1 MTPAATDVTTCPVS
15 FRHRIALLSLLLGA
29 VTCLPSCGGSEDE
42 PGNGEF
48 DREAVLPEAPPEP
61 PPPPEET
68 IGLGIT
74 MEERTFVRV
83 EPDANARAIGL
94 IRTGARFEATARREV
109 AGKTWWK
116 LRGSGWVID
125 DEVRVRDEEPTLSFT
140 PRLPNRES
148 GMPYP
153 IGRVV
158 ASEGVPVF
166 RRPPRQG
173 QDTGP
178 LTLRTLQ
185 EGYFFTVNR
194 IINIYQQELY
204 QGTRYWWI
212 PRTGTTTV
220 RGPDFRGI
228 EVDENTVIPFL
239 WVTDPTARVCSAP
252 RRPNAEPPGCEA
264 VERHSRLTYAA
275 TEQAAGQWYRTREGK
290 YIASLQVSRVERVD
304 RPEGIFANER
314 WVHVDL
320 LNQFAAL
327 YEGDRMTYVTLISS
341 GDDEHPT
348 PTGLFRVESKHV
360 SATMDNEDNLSS
372 AFFIQ
377 DVPWVVYF
385 RGSYALHG
393 AFWHDRFGLRTSH
406 GCVNLAPDDAR
417 RFFNFVDS
425 PVLEEPLHAVFTP
438 PGTRSTAV
446 YVTR

>member
-1 MTPAATDVTTCPVS
+1 MS

-228 EVDENTVIPFL
+228 EVDENTVIPS
-239 WVTDPTARVCSAP
+239 C
-252 RRPNAEPPGCEA
+252 G
-264 VERHSRLTYAA
+264 
-275 TEQAAGQWYRTREGK
+275 
-290 YIASLQVSRVERVD
+290 
-304 RPEGIFANER
+304 
-314 WVHVDL
+314 
-320 LNQFAAL
+320 
-327 YEGDRMTYVTLISS
+327 
-341 GDDEHPT
+341 
-348 PTGLFRVESKHV
+348 
-360 SATMDNEDNLSS
+360 
-372 AFFIQ
+372 
-377 DVPWVVYF
+377 
-385 RGSYALHG
+385 
-393 AFWHDRFGLRTSH
+393 
-406 GCVNLAPDDAR
+406 
-417 RFFNFVDS
+417 
-425 PVLEEPLHAVFTP
+425 
-438 PGTRSTAV
+438 
-446 YVTR
+446 

>member
-1 MTPAATDVTTCPVS
+1 MS
-15 FRHRIALLSLLLGA
+15 FRICYALLISLAGCAAFA
-29 VTCLPSCGGSEDE
+29 VGCGGGGAEATEAPS
-42 PGNGEF
+42 F
-48 DREAVLPEAPPEP
+48 DREAVLPEEP
-61 PPPPEET
+61 PPPPPEPEESV
-68 IGLGIT
+68 GHGIAL
-74 MEERTFVRV
+74 EERSFVRV
-83 EPDANARAIGL
+83 EPNTGARAIGL
-94 IRTGARFEATARREV
+94 LRTGARFDPTQRREV
-109 AGKTWWK
+109 DGKIWWK

-125 DEVRVRDEEPTLSFT
+125 DEVRVRDEEPTISFI
-140 PRLPNRES
+140 PRQPDRSS

-158 ASEGVPVF
+158 TSDGVPVF

-178 LTLRTLQ
+178 LVVRRLQ
-185 EGYFFTVNR
+185 EGYFFTVDR

-204 QGTRYWWI
+204 RGTRYWWI
-212 PRTGTTTV
+212 PRAGTTTV
-220 RGPDFRGI
+220 RAPDFHGI
-228 EVDENTVIPFL
+228 EVDENTAIPFL
-239 WVTDPTARVCSAP
+239 WVTDPTARVCTAL
-252 RRPNAEPPGCEA
+252 NGANNPPTGCES
-264 VERHSRLTYAA
+264 VPRHSRLTYAA
-275 TEQAAGQWYRTREGK
+275 TEQAGGQWYRTNDGK
-290 YIASLQVSRVERVD
+290 YIASLQVSRVDRVD
-304 RPEGIFANER
+304 RPEGIYANER

-341 GDDEHPT
+341 GDDDHPT

-377 DVPWVVYF
+377 DVPWVMYF

-417 RFFNFVDS
+417 RFFEFADAPDIPDNF
-425 PVLEEPLHAVFTP
+425 HAVFTP
-438 PGTRSTAV
+438 PDTRSTAV
-446 YVTR
+446 YLTR